1 MRRSRLLV
9 LVLVLFLFLVLVGSV
24 LGIIAMLDNDG
35 GSRVADNS
43 VLLLDI
49 TGSLPQQ
56 PLPDQPISGLG
67 PDVLSIFDVDEALRR
82 AAVDDR
88 IARVLVRPRAL
99 QAGFARVQEL
109 RDILTQFSIDSGKP
123 ITCFMET
130 AGNKEYLLATA
141 CDSIYMPPEG
151 FLLVN
156 GLHLGV
162 TFYKGTLDK
171 LGVEAEFTRAGKYK
185 SAVEPLTST
194 EMSPAFR
201 EMLESMADSLYGD
214 FVSSI
219 AAARGLSEVQ
229 VRALIDDPPV
239 TAAGAM
245 RAGLIDG
252 LYYRDQLMGHLGG
265 YDVASV
271 DTVTERLELPGW
283 SDVSEIDDTGARLSA
298 PEPAEKTL
306 QSIYG
311 LALPEATEEDGLEAA
326 TTEPVEPEG
335 DSAEASEGIEESDGQ
350 PSEQDAASGDQ
361 EPPWFTAEDELKWVR
376 IKNYRKGGQVG
387 GSGRGKRIAVI
398 FCEGQITSGR
408 SDSGG
413 YSGVGGSMGSD
424 TIASAIRK
432 AREDSRVEAIILR
445 VDSPGGSGLA
455 SDIIWREV
463 ELARTRNNKPV
474 VVSMGDYAASG
485 GYYIAMGA
493 DAIVAQPTTITG
505 SIGVFAGKYNLGE
518 LYDKIGLT
526 TASVDRGE
534 LAAIFAPE
542 RGLGDAGRLKLR
554 QFVDD
559 FYETFLRKAAQ
570 GRKTTPEAVHGVAQ
584 GRVWTGLQAHKL
596 GLVDELGS
604 FRVAVNVAKEKAG
617 IEGDVQLQ
625 ILPELPG
632 FFDQLLGRGL
642 PGATLAPLMDS
653 VALRA
658 GLPAGIALRRAREMV
673 VTAPLLAA
681 GEPVLMAPY
690 AIDVH

>member
-1 MRRSRLLV
+1 MRRSRLLI

-24 LGIIAMLDNDG
+24 LGIVAMLDTDG
-35 GSRVADNS
+35 GGRVADNS

-49 TGSLPQQ
+49 SGPLPQQ

-67 PDVLSIFDVDEALRR
+67 PDVLSIFDIDQALRR

-88 IARVLVRPRAL
+88 IARVLVRPKAL
-99 QAGFARVQEL
+99 QAGFARVHEL

-141 CDSIYMPPEG
+141 CDAIYMPPEG

-156 GLHLGV
+156 GLHMGV

-171 LGVEAEFTRAGKYK
+171 IGVEAEFTRAGKYK

-201 EMLESMADSLYGD
+201 EMLESMADSLYDD
-214 FVSSI
+214 FVTTI
-219 AAARGLSEVQ
+219 AAARKLSEDQ
-229 VRALIDDPPV
+229 VRQLIDDPPI
-239 TAAGAM
+239 TPSAAM
-245 RAGLIDG
+245 RSGLIDG
-252 LYYRDQLMGHLGG
+252 LYYRDQLIGHLGG

-271 DTVTERLELPGW
+271 EVAEGGLELPGW
-283 SDVSEIDDTGARLSA
+283 SDVSEIDATGLRESSTEST
-298 PEPAEKTL
+298 PPPMDN
-306 QSIYG
+306 IYG
-311 LALPEATEEDGLEAA
+311 LAIEAPEAVEPAANGSAEPTAPTDEATEEPAA
-326 TTEPVEPEG
+326 
-335 DSAEASEGIEESDGQ
+335 AEAGAEPKQSEES
-350 PSEQDAASGDQ
+350 
-361 EPPWFTAEDELKWVR
+361 PPWFDAEEDLEWVR
-376 IKNYRKGGQVG
+376 IKNYRKGQG
-387 GSGRGKRIAVI
+387 GSTGTRRSRIALI
-398 FCEGQITSGR
+398 FCEGQIMSGR

-413 YSGVGGSMGSD
+413 YSGIGGTMGSD
-424 TIASAIRK
+424 TIAAAIRK
-432 AREDSRVEAIILR
+432 AREDARVEAIILR

-463 ELARTRNNKPV
+463 ELARKRNNKPV

-518 LYDKIGLT
+518 LYDKIGMT

-534 LAAIFAPE
+534 LAGIFSPD
-542 RGLGDAGRLKLR
+542 RQLGDAGRLKLR

-559 FYETFLRKAAQ
+559 FYETFLRKAAA

-584 GRVWTGLQAHKL
+584 GRVWTGAQAHQL

-617 IEGDVQLQ
+617 IEGDVHFQ
-625 ILPELPG
+625 ILPKLPG
-632 FFDQLLGRGL
+632 FFDELLGRGV
-642 PGATLAPLMDS
+642 PGSALAPLMDR
-653 VALRA
+653 VAYRSN
-658 GLPAGIALRRAREMV
+658 LPTSLVLSRARQMISV
-673 VTAPLLAA
+673 APLLSSGA
-681 GEPVLMAPY
+681 PVLMSPY